1 MPINNKQSS
10 EGITMK
16 DSDHPQ
22 LQRKLGAR
30 HLNMIAIGG
39 SIGTGLFLASGLT
52 IAQAGPG
59 GALLAYVLVGI
70 MIYFLMTS
78 LGELATHN
86 PTSGAFFT
94 YGNKYVEEGFGF
106 ALGWNY
112 WYNWAITVAFELV
125 AVQFIMKFWF
135 PDIPG
140 FYWSAIFLAIIFAIN
155 ALTVKGFGESEF
167 LFSLIKVLAI
177 LIFIG
182 IGIYMI
188 TKIMLDPAQTILK
201 NWTVGEA
208 PFVGGLQ
215 AMIGV
220 AMIAGFSFQGTEMVG
235 VAAGESKNPK
245 KTIPLAIKQIF
256 WRILLFYVV
265 CIFII
270 GTLVAYNDPNLHL
283 AAAGDGDVTLS
294 PFTLL
299 YNQAGLAFAASLMN
313 AVILSAILSAGNS
326 GMYSS
331 TRMLFG
337 MAQQGR
343 APKWFAKLDPRGVPM
358 HALYATTGVAA
369 LCFLTTFIGEQK
381 VFAWLLNMSGMCG
394 FIVWLGIAISHYRF
408 RKGYIA
414 QGYQVKDL
422 AYKAKFFPFGPWFAF
437 ILCSI
442 IILGQNYQA
451 LIGGKIDWIGLLSTY
466 ISIPLFLVIWLGYKW
481 KNNTKLISYQEM
493 DVRPVDADK

>member
-1 MPINNKQSS
+1 MS
-10 EGITMK
+10 ETTQPE
-16 DSDHPQ
+16 H

-39 SIGTGLFLASGLT
+39 SIGTGLFLASGAT
-52 IAQAGPG
+52 IANAGPG
-59 GALLAYVLVGI
+59 GALLAYCLIGV

-94 YGNKYVEEGFGF
+94 YGTKYVEGGFGF

-140 FYWSAIFLAIIFAIN
+140 FYWSAIFLAVVFGIN

-167 LFSLIKVLAI
+167 LFSLVKVLAI
-177 LIFIG
+177 IIFIV
-182 IGIYMI
+182 IGIFMI
-188 TKIMLDPAQTILK
+188 FKIMMTPGTEVFA
-201 NWTVGEA
+201 NWSKGEA
-208 PFVGGLQ
+208 PFVGGLS
-215 AMIGV
+215 ALIGV

-235 VAAGESKNPK
+235 VAAGESKDPQ
-245 KTIPLAIKQIF
+245 KTIPIAIKQIF

-270 GTLVAYNDPNLHL
+270 GTLIAYDDPRLL
-283 AAAGDGDVTLS
+283 QAASSENITLS

-299 YNQAGLAFAASLMN
+299 YEKAGFAFAAGVMN
-313 AVILSAILSAGNS
+313 AVILTAILSAGNS

-331 TRMLFG
+331 TRMLFD
-337 MAQQGR
+337 MAKNGS
-343 APKWFAKLDPRGVPM
+343 APKAFAKLDGRGVPM
-358 HALYATTGVAA
+358 NALYATTAIAA
-369 LCFLTTFIGEQK
+369 LCFLTTFIGEEQ
-381 VFAWLLNMSGMCG
+381 VFNWLLNMSGMCG
-394 FIVWLGIAISHYRF
+394 FIVWLGIAVSHYRF

-414 QGYQVKDL
+414 QGNKLEDL
-422 AYKAKFFPFGPWFAF
+422 AYRAKFFPFAPWFAF
-437 ILCSI
+437 ILCAI
-442 IILGQNYQA
+442 VVLGQNYQA
-451 LIGGKIDWIGLLSTY
+451 VLAGDVLAVVSTY
-466 ISIPLFLVIWLGYKW
+466 IGIFLFLVIWLGYKW
-481 KNNTKLISYQEM
+481 KFKTKLVPYQEM
-493 DVRPVDADK
+493 DVRPMNVDREQ

>member
-1 MPINNKQSS
+1 MS
-10 EGITMK
+10 ETHAPEK
-16 DSDHPQ
+16 

-39 SIGTGLFLASGLT
+39 SIGTGLFLASGST
-52 IAQAGPG
+52 IANAGPG
-59 GALLAYVLVGI
+59 GALLAYSLIGI

-78 LGELATHN
+78 LGELATHT

-94 YGNKYVEEGFGF
+94 YGSRYVEEGFGF

-140 FYWSAIFLAIIFAIN
+140 FYWSALFLIVIFLIN
-155 ALTVKGFGESEF
+155 AMTVKGFGESEF
-167 LFSLIKVLAI
+167 WFSMVKVIAIVAFIIIGLA
-177 LIFIG
+177 
-182 IGIYMI
+182 MI
-188 TKIMLDPAQTILK
+188 IKIMLTPGVATFG
-201 NWTVGEA
+201 NWTYNEA

-235 VAAGESKNPK
+235 VAAGESKDPK

-256 WRILLFYVV
+256 WRILLFYIL

-270 GTLVAYNDPNLHL
+270 GTLIAYDDPNLL
-283 AAAGDGDVTLS
+283 QAAATEDIALS

-299 YNQAGLAFAASLMN
+299 YERVGFAFAASLMN
-313 AVILSAILSAGNS
+313 AVILTAILSAGNS

-331 TRMLFG
+331 TRMLFK
-337 MAQQGR
+337 MAQEGR
-343 APKWFAKLDPRGVPM
+343 APKWFAKLDGRGVPM
-358 HALYATTGVAA
+358 NALYATTFIAA
-369 LCFLTTFIGEQK
+369 FCFLTTFIGEKQ
-381 VFAWLLNMSGMCG
+381 VFNWLLNMSGMCG

-414 QGYQVKDL
+414 QGYKLEDL
-422 AYKAKFFPFGPWFAF
+422 AYRAKFFPFAPWFAF

-451 LIGGKIDWIGLLSTY
+451 ILGGKIDWLGLLSTY
-466 ISIPLFLVIWLGYKW
+466 ISLPLFLIIWLGYKW
-481 KNNTKLISYQEM
+481 KNKTKLISYDQMNVKPEQ
-493 DVRPVDADK
+493 D

>member
-1 MPINNKQSS
+1 MMS
-10 EGITMK
+10 ETQN
-16 DSDHPQ
+16 SVQ

-39 SIGTGLFLASGLT
+39 SIGTGLFLASGAT
-52 IAQAGPG
+52 IASAGPG
-59 GALLAYVLVGI
+59 GALLAYALIGV

-94 YGNKYVEEGFGF
+94 YGTKYVEGGFGF

-140 FYWSAIFLAIIFAIN
+140 FYWSAIFLAVIFGIN

-167 LFSLIKVLAI
+167 FFSLVKVLAI
-177 LIFIG
+177 IAFIIIG
-182 IGIYMI
+182 IWMI
-188 TKIMLDPAQTILK
+188 AKIMLTPGVSAFA
-201 NWTVGEA
+201 NWSVGEA
-208 PFVGGLQ
+208 PFVGGFQ
-215 AMIGV
+215 ALIGV

-235 VAAGESKNPK
+235 VAAGESKDPQ
-245 KTIPLAIKQIF
+245 KTIPVAIKQIF
-256 WRILLFYVV
+256 WRILLFYIV

-270 GTLVAYNDPNLHL
+270 GTLVAYNDPRLL
-283 AAAGDGDVTLS
+283 QAAATEDITLS

-299 YNQAGLAFAASLMN
+299 YEKAGFAFAASMMN
-313 AVILSAILSAGNS
+313 AVILTAILSAGNS

-331 TRMLFG
+331 TRMLFD
-337 MAQQGR
+337 MARKGS
-343 APKWFAKLDPRGVPM
+343 APKLFAHLDPRGVPM
-358 HALYATTGVAA
+358 NALYATTAIAA
-369 LCFLTTFIGEQK
+369 LCFLTTFFGEQE
-381 VFAWLLNMSGMCG
+381 VFNWLLNMSGMCG

-408 RKGYIA
+408 RKGYLA
-414 QGYQVKDL
+414 QGYRLEGL
-422 AYKAKFFPFGPWFAF
+422 AYRAKFFPFAPWFAF

-442 IILGQNYQA
+442 VVLGQNYQA
-451 LIGGKIDWIGLLSTY
+451 VLDGEWLAVLSTY
-466 ISIPLFLVIWLGYKW
+466 IGILLFLVIWLGYKW
-481 KNNTKLISYQEM
+481 KYKTKLVSYQEM
-493 DVRPVDADK
+493 DVQPMNIEKD

>member
-1 MPINNKQSS
+1 MS
-10 EGITMK
+10 ETQN
-16 DSDHPQ
+16 SVQ

-39 SIGTGLFLASGLT
+39 SIGTGLFLASGAT
-52 IAQAGPG
+52 IASAGPG
-59 GALLAYVLVGI
+59 GALLAYALIGV

-94 YGNKYVEEGFGF
+94 YGTKYVEGGFGF

-140 FYWSAIFLAIIFAIN
+140 FYWSAIFLAVIFGIN

-167 LFSLIKVLAI
+167 FFSLVKVLAI
-177 LIFIG
+177 IAFIIIG
-182 IGIYMI
+182 IWMI
-188 TKIMLDPAQTILK
+188 AKIMLTPGASAFA
-201 NWTVGEA
+201 NWSVGEA
-208 PFVGGLQ
+208 PFVGGFQ
-215 AMIGV
+215 ALIGV

-235 VAAGESKNPK
+235 VAAGESKDPQ
-245 KTIPLAIKQIF
+245 KTIPVAIKQIF
-256 WRILLFYVV
+256 WRILLFYIV

-270 GTLVAYNDPNLHL
+270 GTLVAYNDPRLL
-283 AAAGDGDVTLS
+283 QAAATEDVALS

-299 YNQAGLAFAASLMN
+299 YEKAGFAFAASMMN
-313 AVILSAILSAGNS
+313 AVILTAILSAGNS

-331 TRMLFG
+331 TRMLFD
-337 MAQQGR
+337 MARKGS
-343 APKWFAKLDPRGVPM
+343 APKLFAHLDPRGVPM
-358 HALYATTGVAA
+358 NALYATTAIAA
-369 LCFLTTFIGEQK
+369 LCFLTTFFGEQE
-381 VFAWLLNMSGMCG
+381 VFNWLLNMSGMCG

-408 RKGYIA
+408 RKGYLA
-414 QGYQVKDL
+414 QGYQLEGL
-422 AYKAKFFPFGPWFAF
+422 AYRAKFFPFAPWFAF

-442 IILGQNYQA
+442 VVLGQNYQA
-451 LIGGKIDWIGLLSTY
+451 VLDGEWLAVLSTY
-466 ISIPLFLVIWLGYKW
+466 IGILLFLVIWLGYKW
-481 KNNTKLISYQEM
+481 KYKTKLVSYQEM
-493 DVRPVDADK
+493 DVRPMNIEKD

>member
-1 MPINNKQSS
+1 MS
-10 EGITMK
+10 ETQQPAK
-16 DSDHPQ
+16 

-39 SIGTGLFLASGLT
+39 SIGTGLFLASGAT
-52 IAQAGPG
+52 IANAGPG
-59 GALLAYVLVGI
+59 GALLAYALIGV

-94 YGNKYVEEGFGF
+94 YGTKYVEKGFGF

-140 FYWSAIFLAIIFAIN
+140 FYWSALFLAVVFGIN
-155 ALTVKGFGESEF
+155 AMTVKGFGESEF
-167 LFSLIKVLAI
+167 FFSLVKVVAI
-177 LIFIG
+177 IAFIIIG
-182 IGIYMI
+182 IFMI
-188 TKIMLDPAQTILK
+188 GKIMLTPGVETFA
-201 NWTVGEA
+201 NWTKGEA
-208 PFVGGLQ
+208 PFVGGFAAL
-215 AMIGV
+215 IGV

-235 VAAGESKNPK
+235 VAAGESKDPK
-245 KTIPLAIKQIF
+245 KTIPIAIKQIF
-256 WRILLFYVV
+256 WRILLFYIV

-270 GTLVAYNDPNLHL
+270 GTLISYDDPRLL
-283 AAAGDGDVTLS
+283 QAASSENIALS

-299 YNQAGLAFAASLMN
+299 YEKAGFAFAASVMN
-313 AVILSAILSAGNS
+313 AVILTAILSAGNS

-331 TRMLFG
+331 TRMLFD
-337 MAQQGR
+337 MAKNGS
-343 APKWFAKLDPRGVPM
+343 APKAFGKLDTRGVPM
-358 HALYATTGVAA
+358 NALYATTAIAA
-369 LCFLTTFIGEQK
+369 LCFLTTFIGEEQ
-381 VFAWLLNMSGMCG
+381 VFNWLLNMSGMCG

-414 QGYQVKDL
+414 QGNKLETLTYR
-422 AYKAKFFPFGPWFAF
+422 AKFFPFAPWFAF

-442 IILGQNYQA
+442 VVLGQNYQA
-451 LIGGKIDWIGLLSTY
+451 VLDGEWLSVISTY
-466 ISIPLFLVIWLGYKW
+466 IGIFLFLAIWLGYKW
-481 KNNTKLISYQEM
+481 KYKAKLVPYHEM
-493 DVRPVDADK
+493 DVSPMKVDQD

>member
-1 MPINNKQSS
+1 MS
-10 EGITMK
+10 ETQN
-16 DSDHPQ
+16 SVQ

-39 SIGTGLFLASGLT
+39 SIGTGLFLASGAT
-52 IAQAGPG
+52 IASAGPG
-59 GALLAYVLVGI
+59 GALLAYALIGV

-94 YGNKYVEEGFGF
+94 YGTKYVEGGFGF

-140 FYWSAIFLAIIFAIN
+140 FYWSAIFLAVIFGIN

-167 LFSLIKVLAI
+167 FFSLVKVLAI
-177 LIFIG
+177 IAFIIIG
-182 IGIYMI
+182 IWMI
-188 TKIMLDPAQTILK
+188 AKIMLTPGASAFA
-201 NWTVGEA
+201 NWSVGEA
-208 PFVGGLQ
+208 PFVGGFQ
-215 AMIGV
+215 ALIGV

-235 VAAGESKNPK
+235 VAAGESKDPQ
-245 KTIPLAIKQIF
+245 KTIPVAIKQIF
-256 WRILLFYVV
+256 WRILLFYIV

-270 GTLVAYNDPNLHL
+270 GTLVAYNDPRLL
-283 AAAGDGDVTLS
+283 QAAATEDVALS

-299 YNQAGLAFAASLMN
+299 YEKAGFAFAASMMN
-313 AVILSAILSAGNS
+313 AVILTAILSAGNS

-331 TRMLFG
+331 TRMLFD
-337 MAQQGR
+337 MARKGS
-343 APKWFAKLDPRGVPM
+343 APKLFAHLDPRGVPM
-358 HALYATTGVAA
+358 NALYATTAIAA
-369 LCFLTTFIGEQK
+369 LCFLTTFFGEQE
-381 VFAWLLNMSGMCG
+381 VFNWLLNMSGMCG

-408 RKGYIA
+408 RKGYLA
-414 QGYQVKDL
+414 QGYQLEGL
-422 AYKAKFFPFGPWFAF
+422 AYRAKFFPFAPWFAF

-442 IILGQNYQA
+442 VVLGQNYQA
-451 LIGGKIDWIGLLSTY
+451 VLDGEWLAVLSTY
-466 ISIPLFLVIWLGYKW
+466 IGILLFLVIWLGYKW
-481 KNNTKLISYQEM
+481 KYKTKLVSYQEM
-493 DVRPVDADK
+493 DVQPMNIEKD

>member
-1 MPINNKQSS
+1 MS
-10 EGITMK
+10 ENVQTQ
-16 DSDHPQ
+16 Q
-22 LQRKLGAR
+22 LKRKLGAR

-39 SIGTGLFLASGLT
+39 SIGTGLFLASGAT
-52 IAQAGPG
+52 IANAGPG
-59 GALLAYVLVGI
+59 GALLAYALIGV

-94 YGNKYVEEGFGF
+94 YGTKYVSNGFGF

-140 FYWSAIFLAIIFAIN
+140 FYWSALFLAVVFGIN

-167 LFSLIKVLAI
+167 FFSLIKVLAI
-177 LIFIG
+177 IIFII
-182 IGIYMI
+182 IGIVMI
-188 TKIMLDPAQTILK
+188 TKIMLTPEAATFS
-201 NWTVGEA
+201 NWTKGEA
-208 PFVGGLQ
+208 PFVGGFSAL
-215 AMIGV
+215 IGV

-235 VAAGESKNPK
+235 VAAGESKDPK
-245 KTIPLAIKQIF
+245 KTIPIAIKQIF
-256 WRILLFYVV
+256 WRILLFYIV

-270 GTLVAYNDPNLHL
+270 GTLIAYDDPRLL
-283 AAAGDGDVTLS
+283 QAASDENIALS

-299 YNQAGLAFAASLMN
+299 YEQAGFAFAASVMN
-313 AVILSAILSAGNS
+313 AVILTAILSAGNS

-331 TRMLFG
+331 TRMLFD
-337 MAQQGR
+337 MAKNR
-343 APKWFAKLDPRGVPM
+343 SAPKVFSKLDTRGVPM
-358 HALYATTGVAA
+358 NALYATTAIAA
-369 LCFLTTFIGEQK
+369 LCFLTTFIGEEQ
-381 VFAWLLNMSGMCG
+381 VFNWLLNMSGMCG

-408 RKGYIA
+408 RKGYLA
-414 QGYQVKDL
+414 QGYKLEDL
-422 AYKAKFFPFGPWFAF
+422 AYRAKFFPFAPWFAF

-451 LIGGKIDWIGLLSTY
+451 LIGGKIDWLGLLSTY
-466 ISIPLFLVIWLGYKW
+466 ISIPLFLAIWLGYKW
-481 KNNTKLISYQEM
+481 KHKTKLIAYK
-493 DVRPVDADK
+493 PNCFKL

>member
-1 MPINNKQSS
+1 MS
-10 EGITMK
+10 ETQNTM
-16 DSDHPQ
+16 Q

-39 SIGTGLFLASGLT
+39 SIGTGLFLASGAT
-52 IAQAGPG
+52 IANAGPG
-59 GALLAYVLVGI
+59 GALLAYVLIGI

-94 YGNKYVEEGFGF
+94 YGTKYVEGGFGF

-140 FYWSAIFLAIIFAIN
+140 MYWSAIFLAIIFGIN

-167 LFSLIKVLAI
+167 FFSLIKVLAI
-177 LIFIG
+177 IAFIIIG
-182 IGIYMI
+182 IWMI
-188 TKIMLDPAQTILK
+188 VKIMLTPGAEAFA
-201 NWTVGEA
+201 NWSIGDA
-208 PFVGGLQ
+208 PFVGGFQ
-215 AMIGV
+215 ALIGV

-245 KTIPLAIKQIF
+245 KTIPVAIKQIF
-256 WRILLFYVV
+256 WRILLFYIV

-270 GTLVAYNDPNLHL
+270 GTLIAYNDPRLL
-283 AAAGDGDVTLS
+283 QAAATDNIALS

-299 YNQAGLAFAASLMN
+299 YEKAGFAFAASIMN
-313 AVILSAILSAGNS
+313 AVILTAILSAGNS

-331 TRMLFG
+331 TRMLFD
-337 MAQQGR
+337 MARKGS
-343 APKWFAKLDPRGVPM
+343 APKMFARLDPRGVPM
-358 HALYATTGVAA
+358 NALYATTAIAA
-369 LCFLTTFIGEQK
+369 LCFLTTFFGEQE
-381 VFAWLLNMSGMCG
+381 VFNWLLNMSGMCG

-408 RKGYIA
+408 RKGYLA
-414 QGYQVKDL
+414 QGYKLEDL
-422 AYKAKFFPFGPWFAF
+422 AYRAKFFPFAPWFAF
-437 ILCSI
+437 ILCAI
-442 IILGQNYQA
+442 VVLGQNYQDVLA
-451 LIGGKIDWIGLLSTY
+451 GQWMGVLSTY
-466 ISIPLFLVIWLGYKW
+466 ISIPLFLAIWFGYKW
-481 KNNTKLISYQEM
+481 KKKTKLVSYQEM
-493 DVRPVDADK
+493 DVQPMKLDQE

>member
-1 MPINNKQSS
+1 MS
-10 EGITMK
+10 ETQQ
-16 DSDHPQ
+16 PTQ
-22 LQRKLGAR
+22 LKRKLGAR

-39 SIGTGLFLASGLT
+39 SIGTGLFLASGAT
-52 IAQAGPG
+52 IANAGPG
-59 GALLAYVLVGI
+59 GALLAYCLIGI

-94 YGNKYVEEGFGF
+94 YGTKYVEGGFGF

-167 LFSLIKVLAI
+167 LFSLVKVVAI
-177 LIFIG
+177 IAFII
-182 IGIYMI
+182 IGLFMI
-188 TKIMLDPAQTILK
+188 GKIMLTSDVPAFA
-201 NWTVGEA
+201 NWTKGEA

-215 AMIGV
+215 ALIGV

-235 VAAGESKNPK
+235 VAAGESKDPK
-245 KTIPLAIKQIF
+245 KTIPVAIKQIF

-270 GTLVAYNDPNLHL
+270 GTLIAYDDPRLL
-283 AAAGDGDVTLS
+283 QAAATDNITLS

-299 YNQAGLAFAASLMN
+299 YEKAGFAFAASLMN
-313 AVILSAILSAGNS
+313 AVILTAILSAGNS

-331 TRMLFG
+331 TRMLFD
-337 MAQQGR
+337 MARKGS
-343 APKWFAKLDPRGVPM
+343 APKWFARLDPRGVPM
-358 HALYATTGVAA
+358 NALYATTAIAA
-369 LCFLTTFIGEQK
+369 LCFLTTFLGEQE
-381 VFAWLLNMSGMCG
+381 VFNWLLNMSGMCG

-408 RKGYIA
+408 RKGYLA
-414 QGYQVKDL
+414 QGYKLEDL
-422 AYKAKFFPFGPWFAF
+422 AYKAKFFPFAPWFAF
-437 ILCSI
+437 ILCAI
-442 IILGQNYQA
+442 VVLGQNYQA
-451 LIGGKIDWIGLLSTY
+451 VQTGDWMGVLSTY
-466 ISIPLFLVIWLGYKW
+466 ISLPLFLAIWLGYKW
-481 KNNTKLISYQEM
+481 KNKTKLVAYQEM
-493 DVRPVDADK
+493 DVKPMNVDQD

>member
-1 MPINNKQSS
+1 MS
-10 EGITMK
+10 ETHAPEK
-16 DSDHPQ
+16 

-39 SIGTGLFLASGLT
+39 SIGTGLFLASGST
-52 IAQAGPG
+52 IANAGPG
-59 GALLAYVLVGI
+59 GALLAYSLIGI

-78 LGELATHN
+78 LGELATHT

-94 YGNKYVEEGFGF
+94 YGSRYVEEGFGF

-135 PDIPG
+135 PDVPG
-140 FYWSAIFLAIIFAIN
+140 FYWSALFLVIIFMIN
-155 ALTVKGFGESEF
+155 AMTVKGFGESEF
-167 LFSLIKVLAI
+167 WFSMVKVIAI
-177 LIFIG
+177 VAFIIIG
-182 IGIYMI
+182 IAMI
-188 TKIMLDPAQTILK
+188 IKIMLTPGVATFG
-201 NWTVGEA
+201 NWTYKEA
-208 PFVGGLQ
+208 PFVGGLK

-235 VAAGESKNPK
+235 VAAGESKDPK

-256 WRILLFYVV
+256 WRILLFYIL

-270 GTLVAYNDPNLHL
+270 GTLIAYDDPNLL
-283 AAAGDGDVTLS
+283 QAAATENIALS

-299 YNQAGLAFAASLMN
+299 YEKVGFSFAASLMN
-313 AVILSAILSAGNS
+313 AVILTAILSAGNS

-331 TRMLFG
+331 TRMLFD

-343 APKWFAKLDPRGVPM
+343 APKWFAKLDNRGVPM
-358 HALYATTGVAA
+358 NALYATTFIAA
-369 LCFLTTFIGEQK
+369 FCFLTTFIGEKQ
-381 VFAWLLNMSGMCG
+381 VFNWLLNMSGMCG

-414 QGYQVKDL
+414 QGYKLEDL
-422 AYKAKFFPFGPWFAF
+422 AYRAKFFPFAPWFAF
-437 ILCSI
+437 ILCSV

-451 LIGGKIDWIGLLSTY
+451 VLGGKIDWIGLLSTY
-466 ISIPLFLVIWLGYKW
+466 ISLPLFLVIWLGYKW
-481 KNNTKLISYQEM
+481 KNKTKLIPYDQM
-493 DVRPVDADK
+493 DVKPEQD

>member
-1 MPINNKQSS
+1 MS
-10 EGITMK
+10 ETG
-16 DSDHPQ
+16 HPE
-22 LQRKLGAR
+22 LKRKLGAR

-39 SIGTGLFLASGLT
+39 SIGTGLFLASGQT
-52 IAQAGPG
+52 IATAGPG
-59 GALLAYVLVGI
+59 GALLAYALIGI

-140 FYWSAIFLAIIFAIN
+140 FWWSALFLAIIFFIN

-167 LFSLIKVLAI
+167 LFSLVKVVAI
-177 LIFIG
+177 IFFIVIG
-182 IGIYMI
+182 LFMIG
-188 TKIMLDPAQTILK
+188 KIMLDPTQSVMT
-201 NWTVGEA
+201 NWTLGEA
-208 PFVGGLQ
+208 PFVGGFQ
-215 AMIGV
+215 ALVGV

-235 VAAGESKNPK
+235 VAAGESKDPK
-245 KTIPLAIKQIF
+245 KTIPIAIKQIF
-256 WRILLFYVV
+256 WRILLFYIL

-270 GTLVAYNDPNLHL
+270 GTLIAYTDPNLAL
-283 AAAGDGDVTLS
+283 AAEGDGNITLS

-299 YNQAGLAFAASLMN
+299 YEKAGLAFAAGLMN
-313 AVILSAILSAGNS
+313 AVILTAILSAGNS

-337 MAQQGR
+337 MAREGR
-343 APKWFAKLDPRGVPM
+343 APKCFGKLDLRGVPM
-358 HALYATTGVAA
+358 NALYATTAIAA
-369 LCFLTTFIGEQK
+369 LCFLTTFIGENQ
-381 VFAWLLNMSGMCG
+381 VFTWLLNMSGMCG

-408 RKGYIA
+408 RKGYLA
-414 QGYQVKDL
+414 QGYKLEDL
-422 AYKAKFFPFGPWFAF
+422 AYRAKFFPFAPWFAF
-437 ILCSI
+437 ILCTI
-442 IILGQNYQA
+442 VVLGQNYQA
-451 LIGGKIDWIGLLSTY
+451 VLDGNWMSVISTY
-466 ISIPLFLVIWLGYKW
+466 ISIPLFLAIWLGYKW
-481 KNNTKLISYQEM
+481 KHRSKLISYKEM
-493 DVRPVDADK
+493 DVQPFDVDKE

>member
-1 MPINNKQSS
+1 MS
-10 EGITMK
+10 ETQN
-16 DSDHPQ
+16 SVQ

-39 SIGTGLFLASGLT
+39 SIGTGLFLASGAT
-52 IAQAGPG
+52 IASAGPG
-59 GALLAYVLVGI
+59 GALLAYALIGV

-94 YGNKYVEEGFGF
+94 YGTKYVEGGFGF

-140 FYWSAIFLAIIFAIN
+140 FYWSAIFLAVIFGIN

-167 LFSLIKVLAI
+167 FFSLVKVLAI
-177 LIFIG
+177 IAFIIIG
-182 IGIYMI
+182 IWMI
-188 TKIMLDPAQTILK
+188 AKIMLTPGVSAFA
-201 NWTVGEA
+201 NWSVGEA
-208 PFVGGLQ
+208 PFVGGFQ
-215 AMIGV
+215 ALIGV

-235 VAAGESKNPK
+235 VAAGESKDPQ
-245 KTIPLAIKQIF
+245 KTIPVAIKQIF
-256 WRILLFYVV
+256 WRILLFYIV

-270 GTLVAYNDPNLHL
+270 GTLVAYNDPRLL
-283 AAAGDGDVTLS
+283 QAAATEDITLS

-299 YNQAGLAFAASLMN
+299 YEKAGFAFAASMMN
-313 AVILSAILSAGNS
+313 AVILTAILSAGNS

-331 TRMLFG
+331 TRMLFD
-337 MAQQGR
+337 MARKGS
-343 APKWFAKLDPRGVPM
+343 APKLFAHLDPRGVPM
-358 HALYATTGVAA
+358 NALYATTAIAA
-369 LCFLTTFIGEQK
+369 LCFLTTFFGEQE
-381 VFAWLLNMSGMCG
+381 VFNWLLNMSGMCG

-408 RKGYIA
+408 RKGYLA
-414 QGYQVKDL
+414 QGYRLEGL
-422 AYKAKFFPFGPWFAF
+422 AYRAKFFPFAPWFAF

-442 IILGQNYQA
+442 VVLGQNYQA
-451 LIGGKIDWIGLLSTY
+451 VLDGEWLAVLSTY
-466 ISIPLFLVIWLGYKW
+466 IGILLFLVIWLGYKW
-481 KNNTKLISYQEM
+481 KYKTKLVSYQEM
-493 DVRPVDADK
+493 DVQPMNIEKD